1 MEERCYINVFSRN
14 EVLINVIFLIL
25 VLYFTRM
32 FAITEKANVIFA
44 FPI

>member
-1 MEERCYINVFSRN
+1 MGERCYINDFRGA

-25 VLYFTRM
+25 VFYFTRM
-32 FAITEKANVIFA
+32 FAIIEKANVIFA